1 MGSDCCSSWSL
12 PITLLY
18 MAYVVQALVLQ
29 KSRKRIVLCLIV
41 LSCNEIAALLVVT
54 CTGICSVHTVFT
66 VPFGA
71 IVRL

>member
-1 MGSDCCSSWSL
+1 MGSDCSSSWSL
-12 PITLLY
+12 PITLLN

-54 CTGICSVHTVFT
+54 CICSVHTVFT